1 MHISPPKIETQFED
15 LPLTLPVFPLT
26 GVLLLPR
33 AKLPLNIFEPRYLN
47 MALDAMRSDRLIGM
61 IQPHQESDGDDPS
74 QLYQVGCA
82 GRITSFSETEDQRLL
97 ITLTG
102 VCRFRVAEELP
113 TIRGYRMVRPQW
125 DDFADDFKVDAG
137 DIDRERLLACL
148 KAYLTANQIE
158 ADWSAV
164 ADSSAER
171 LVTTLAMIFPF
182 EPSEKQALLESNT
195 VTGRS
200 ETIMTLMELAS
211 AKQGG
216 GSHVRH

>member
-1 MHISPPKIETQFED
+1 VQIKPPKLETQFED
-15 LPLTLPVFPLT
+15 LPLTLPVFPLS

-33 AKLPLNIFEPRYLN
+33 AKMPLNIFEPRYLN
-47 MALDAMRSDRLIGM
+47 MIVDAMRSDRLIGM
-61 IQPHQESDGDDPS
+61 IQPHQESGDDDPS
-74 QLYQVGCA
+74 KLYQVGCA

-97 ITLTG
+97 VTLTG
-102 VCRFRVAEELP
+102 VCRFRVTEELQSM
-113 TIRGYRMVRPQW
+113 RGYRIVRPQW
-125 DDFADDFKVDAG
+125 DDFEADFQVDAG
-137 DIDRERLLACL
+137 EIDRERLLACL
-148 KAYLTANQIE
+148 KGYLTANQIE
-158 ADWSAV
+158 ADWTAV

-195 VTGRS
+195 VVARA

-211 AKQGG
+211 AEQGD

>member
-1 MHISPPKIETQFED
+1 
-15 LPLTLPVFPLT
+15 
-26 GVLLLPR
+26 
-33 AKLPLNIFEPRYLN
+33 
-47 MALDAMRSDRLIGM
+47 
-61 IQPHQESDGDDPS
+61 
-74 QLYQVGCA
+74 
-82 GRITSFSETEDQRLL
+82 
-97 ITLTG
+97 
-102 VCRFRVAEELP
+102 
-113 TIRGYRMVRPQW
+113 MVRPQW

-211 AKQGG
+211 AKQGD